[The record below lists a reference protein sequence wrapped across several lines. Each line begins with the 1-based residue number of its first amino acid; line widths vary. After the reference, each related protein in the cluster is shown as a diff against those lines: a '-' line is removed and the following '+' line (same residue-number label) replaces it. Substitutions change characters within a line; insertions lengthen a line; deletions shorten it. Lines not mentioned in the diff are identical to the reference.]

1 MFPEI
6 TFLELETSEA
16 IRTILDQ
23 YNSIINADALKQP
36 IVSTVLL
43 WPFVVWSKVQY
54 VQWLG
59 VCASCACDDES
70 KKSENILV
78 LRTVRLSSVSV
89 E

>member
-1 MFPEI
+1 MAVRR
-6 TFLELETSEA
+6 LEQGEVP
-16 IRTILDQ
+16 RPR
-23 YNSIINADALKQP
+23 YM
-36 IVSTVLL
+36 
-43 WPFVVWSKVQY
+43 Y

-78 LRTVRLSSVSV
+78 RTVRLSSVAV